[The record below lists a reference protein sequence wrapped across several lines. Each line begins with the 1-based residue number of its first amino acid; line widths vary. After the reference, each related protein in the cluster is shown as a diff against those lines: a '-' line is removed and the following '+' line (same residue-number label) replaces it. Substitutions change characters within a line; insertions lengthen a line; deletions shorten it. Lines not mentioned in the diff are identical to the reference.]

1 MISFAEHNFYL
12 TRHIYYQKGANPRTL
27 MDKGKNLIFHRAFEN
42 NGYDNIFESIN
53 CLYKYQV
60 T

>member
-1 MISFAEHNFYL
+1 MISFGEYNFYL
-12 TRHIYYQKGANPRTL
+12 IRHIYQKGANPRTL
-27 MDKGKNLIFHRAFEN
+27 MDKEKNLIFHMAFEN
-42 NGYDNIFESIN
+42 NGYDNIFESIK